1 MKDPASGISGPQPQ
15 KPFSELLQE
24 IGADERIERVSV
36 ALLLEAMSAR
46 AFGAMLLIFALPNT
60 IPNIPG
66 TSAILAIPLL
76 YLSGQMLTGRPP
88 HLPQAIAG
96 RSVAREDFT
105 RVVARLTPA
114 LARAERLLRPRLN
127 AMVSPMAQRLIGALC
142 MILSIVLILPV
153 PFGNM
158 LPAFALSVIALGL
171 LERDGLWVL
180 SGVIVAILSLVIVS
194 GVIWALIRTAAF
206 VLANVLA

>member
-1 MKDPASGISGPQPQ
+1 
-15 KPFSELLQE
+15 
-24 IGADERIERVSV
+24 
-36 ALLLEAMSAR
+36 
-46 AFGAMLLIFALPNT
+46 
-60 IPNIPG
+60 
-66 TSAILAIPLL
+66 
-76 YLSGQMLTGRPP
+76 MLTGRPP

-153 PFGNM
+153 PMGNM
-158 LPAFALSVIALGL
+158 LPAFPLSVIALGF